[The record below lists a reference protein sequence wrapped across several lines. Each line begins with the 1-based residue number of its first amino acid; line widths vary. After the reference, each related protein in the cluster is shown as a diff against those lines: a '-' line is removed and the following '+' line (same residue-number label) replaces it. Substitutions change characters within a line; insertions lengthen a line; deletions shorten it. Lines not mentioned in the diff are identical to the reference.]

1 MGSHWVFRSHCLPG
15 WGSSLTQDSARNR
28 CSCCWEHSSA
38 LAPDSTACTVIW
50 SSSPERILDGKT
62 MLPKTERQAV
72 GRTAYAIVV
81 VGLCSGGLLVVYAVG
96 EGSAAAA
103 IGIVTAGA
111 IQVIAYWRLAG
122 RLAARQDAT
131 RAWVGGMMARFAAFG
146 AIATLSVLTELV
158 PREALS
164 AFAYTLI
171 ALVLLEAVW
180 LALATGRNRSVER

>member
-1 MGSHWVFRSHCLPG
+1 
-15 WGSSLTQDSARNR
+15 
-28 CSCCWEHSSA
+28 
-38 LAPDSTACTVIW
+38 
-50 SSSPERILDGKT
+50 

-81 VGLCSGGLLVVYAVG
+81 VGLCSGGWLVIYAVG

-103 IGIVTAGA
+103 TGIVTAGS

-131 RAWVGGMMARFAAFG
+131 RVWVGGMMARFAAFG

-164 AFAYTLI
+164 AFAFTLI
-171 ALVLLEAVW
+171 ALVLLEAIW